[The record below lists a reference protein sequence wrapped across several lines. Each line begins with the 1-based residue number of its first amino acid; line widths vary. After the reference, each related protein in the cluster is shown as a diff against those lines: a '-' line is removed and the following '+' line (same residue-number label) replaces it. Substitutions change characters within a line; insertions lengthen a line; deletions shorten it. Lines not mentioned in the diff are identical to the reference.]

1 MLIALASFTFYIQQ
15 SWILLFPAVQVILS
29 FLVFFLFFS
38 LFFSLCIS
46 FLASQPALE
55 MPFKSKRKQRS
66 KNKAEK
72 YIIFMNCR
80 TQAWQ
85 NPGQLDSSLI
95 ICTLFAIRVMSYSNS
110 NGTCFYCKKTST
122 GTQTKRNVLL
132 SIKMLLK
139 CS

>member
-38 LFFSLCIS
+38 LFFSFS
-46 FLASQPALE
+46 FYFFESQPALE

-85 NPGQLDSSLI
+85 NPGQLDSFLI
-95 ICTLFAIRVMSYSNS
+95 ICTLFAIRVM
-110 NGTCFYCKKTST
+110 TYCIAMALVYNAKKTST
-122 GTQTKRNVLL
+122 GTQTKRNVLR
-132 SIKMLLK
+132 SIK